1 MSAVGFTLAL
11 GVAFVS
17 GWFACSYYEQ
27 QTRLDA
33 ERVARMAERAERED
47 ERRLSYLRG
56 VDAGRVEWADVE
68 RAKAL
73 HPTTHP
79 LGHVARIFDQ
89 EAN

>member
-1 MSAVGFTLAL
+1 MSALGFALAL
-11 GVAFVS
+11 GGTFVA

-47 ERRLSYLRG
+47 ERRRSYLSG
-56 VDAGRVEWADVE
+56 VEAGRIQWADVQ

-79 LGHVARIFDQ
+79 LGDVARIFDQ
-89 EAN
+89 EAK